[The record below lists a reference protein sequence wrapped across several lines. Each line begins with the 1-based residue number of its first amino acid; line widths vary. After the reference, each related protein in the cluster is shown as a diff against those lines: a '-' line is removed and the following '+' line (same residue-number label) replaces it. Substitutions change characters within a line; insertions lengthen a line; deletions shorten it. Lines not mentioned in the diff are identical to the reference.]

1 MRKYF
6 FVYAEIYF
14 LAEEI
19 FSPCGRRKIFVPT
32 QGNFY
37 AHENKFSCARKYF
50 FVRIE
55 IWRLAHGREFPLGR
69 ERISLGKRRCCLGER
84 ETKEGEG
91 LYLGR
96 TPRGASLP
104 L

>member
-14 LAEEI
+14 LAEEN

-37 AHENKFSCARKYF
+37 AHENKFLCARKF
-50 FVRIE
+50 GALPTEENFLSE
-55 IWRLAHGREFPLGR
+55 GSEFPWARKDTARGR
-69 ERISLGKRRCCLGER
+69 GWQR
-84 ETKEGEG
+84 EAKG

-96 TPRGASLP
+96 TPSGASSP